1 MQRDALRWGDPMAH
15 LVKRRQPELDAP
27 PALVAANAEAMKKS
41 GFVIPLEVPPHSWL
55 RRNLGPP
62 LNRYSIRP
70 GRHWD
75 GVDRSNGF
83 EREMFKSQNA
93 QRARQQEAFYM
104 GQEDM

>member
-15 LVKRRQPELDAP
+15 LVKRRAPELDAP
-27 PALVAANAEAMKKS
+27 PALAAANAEAMKKS

-62 LNRYSIRP
+62 LNRYNIRP

-75 GVDRSNGF
+75 GVDRSVGF
-83 EREMFKSQNA
+83 EADLFKARSA
-93 QRARQQEAFYM
+93 RAARGAAAFAW
-104 GQEDM
+104 GQSDM